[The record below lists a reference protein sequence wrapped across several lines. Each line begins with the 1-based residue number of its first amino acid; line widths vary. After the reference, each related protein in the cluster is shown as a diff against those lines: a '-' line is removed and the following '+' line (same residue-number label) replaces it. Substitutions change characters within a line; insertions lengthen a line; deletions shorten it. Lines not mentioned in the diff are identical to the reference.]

1 MKKYIVL
8 LFSVAMLV
16 LFTSNADVK
25 SEKLSNHV
33 AYSDPNDHPI
43 QPPVG

>member
-8 LFSVAMLV
+8 LFSVSMLI
-16 LFTSNADVK
+16 LFTSNADIK
-25 SEKLSNHV
+25 SEKLSNNV
-33 AYSDPNDHPI
+33 AYSTPCDHPI